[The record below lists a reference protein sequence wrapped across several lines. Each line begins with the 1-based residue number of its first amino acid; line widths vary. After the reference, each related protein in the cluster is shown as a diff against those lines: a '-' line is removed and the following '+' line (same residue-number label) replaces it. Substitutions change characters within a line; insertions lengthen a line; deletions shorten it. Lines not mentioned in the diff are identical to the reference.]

1 VRTRLIALIAVASIA
16 STIAGCGSNHRT
28 AAPSSTTTS
37 ISSSTTTSSTSTS
50 STSTSSS
57 STSSSSASSTSNATG
72 TGAAA
77 TASPTTTTAAAAAAA
92 AYPATFVARSTDTK
106 APGIAVFS
114 SHTGRRLRRLTD
126 GARDIDPLL
135 TADRRWVYF
144 VRVPHDP
151 CPVQLERV
159 PSAGGAAT
167 RLAPAGYP
175 GGPVAIS
182 QDGRMLAYISTGPG
196 HCRLNAAADTLV
208 LVDLSTGQVHR
219 IASIAWGMAWSP
231 DDRTLAVVGP
241 DPSTG
246 RSVIRLVSKPM
257 SADPAQLRTAPAIQC
272 PTADPC
278 AATSPTFDAQ
288 GALFYTAM
296 ISHEPGDRCWLS
308 PCHDW
313 TYALVSEHG
322 GRTRVLSTQR
332 PSGDAVLGAGVVNAD
347 GSAMIYRL
355 PFGGGYRLWRW
366 SGGGP
371 AAIKV
376 PGGDTNQP
384 VWR

>member
-1 VRTRLIALIAVASIA
+1 MVGRLIGLIAATAIA
-16 STIAGCGSNHRT
+16 LAVAGCGGSGHR
-28 AAPSSTTTS
+28 STTPART
-37 ISSSTTTSSTSTS
+37 
-50 STSTSSS
+50 
-57 STSSSSASSTSNATG
+57 
-72 TGAAA
+72 
-77 TASPTTTTAAAAAAA
+77 A
-92 AYPATFVARSTDTK
+92 AYPATFVARSTDAK

-114 SHTGRRLRRLTD
+114 TQGGQRLRRLTD
-126 GARDIDPLL
+126 NPRDIDPLL
-135 TADRRWVYF
+135 TRDRGWVYF
-144 VRVPHDP
+144 VRVPQDP

-159 PSAGGAAT
+159 PSTGGAAQ

-182 QDGRMLAYISTGPG
+182 QDGRMLAYISTGAG
-196 HCRLNAAADTLV
+196 CKLAAAADTLV

-219 IASIAWGMAWSP
+219 IAATTWGMAWSP

-246 RSVIRLVSKPM
+246 RSVIKLVSEPM
-257 SADPAQLRTAPAIQC
+257 SADPAQLRAAPSIPC

-278 AATSPTFDAQ
+278 AATSPTFDAR

-308 PCHDW
+308 PCDDW
-313 TYALVSEHG
+313 SYALVSRRR
-322 GRTRVLSTQR
+322 GRTQLLSTQR
-332 PSGDAVLGAGVVNAD
+332 PSGDAVLGAGVVDAD

-355 PFGGGYRLWRW
+355 PFNGGYRVWRW
-366 SGGGP
+366 SRSGHAAVPAPGAGP
-371 AAIKV
+371 
-376 PGGDTNQP
+376 GQP